1 MDPLE
6 DGSVSLDLSEVS
18 APVRLKPGILQLQLA
33 VLLLQVVSLLPLS
46 VQLKEN
52 VNNMVNCIT
61 GYSLCEQK

>member
-46 VQLKEN
+46 VQLEEN
-52 VNNMVNCIT
+52 INNII
-61 GYSLCEQK
+61 SLIL